1 MAEFCTCPESINK
14 GINGGE
20 DRGGECKRIGECVK
34 TGESRNL
41 SILKGKD
48 GSHWRRKWQTTP
60 VFLPGEF
67 HGYGSLEG
75 YSPWVTK
82 SQTRLSD

>member
-1 MAEFCTCPESINK
+1 MD
-14 GINGGE
+14 GQ

-34 TGESRNL
+34 TGESRNV

-48 GSHWRRKWQTTP
+48 GLHWRKKWQTTS

-67 HGYGSLEG
+67 H
-75 YSPWVTK
+75 
-82 SQTRLSD
+82 